1 MILIGFSVKEC
12 SWMIS
17 KLRDAINLMKSLST
31 YEHKEVQ
38 LSCNAGLTG
47 FEEMSRLLLEMV
59 TQEEN
64 KCLEVTRIQNLI

>member
-1 MILIGFSVKEC
+1 
-12 SWMIS
+12 
-17 KLRDAINLMKSLST
+17 MKSLST

-38 LSCNAGLTG
+38 WSRNAGLTG

-64 KCLEVTRIQNLI
+64 